1 MEEARSNQTGMPDA
15 EASAKAEVFLKEC
28 IEKLD
33 SAGGVVSCI
42 VKNLPAGIGE
52 PVFDKL
58 DANLGKAIMS
68 IGAVKAF
75 EVGDGIKVAST
86 NGSLNNDSFYM
97 NHGKISKKTNHAGGI
112 LGGISD
118 GSDVIIKAY
127 FKPTPSIF
135 QEQETVNKK
144 GEDIKI
150 NIKGRHDPIVVTR
163 AVVVVEAMTAITIL
177 DSLLQNMT
185 SRLDGIKNF
194 YRP

>member
-1 MEEARSNQTGMPDA
+1 
-15 EASAKAEVFLKEC
+15 
-28 IEKLD
+28 
-33 SAGGVVSCI
+33 
-42 VKNLPAGIGE
+42 
-52 PVFDKL
+52 
-58 DANLGKAIMS
+58 
-68 IGAVKAF
+68 
-75 EVGDGIKVAST
+75 
-86 NGSLNNDSFYM
+86 M